1 MFSEISPVVQLAA
14 GCAVM
19 LLLVVRFLIAKDA
32 GLLLAALIL
41 GVSVALGFH
50 LEMEVLVLA
59 GLLVAASVWFF
70 GTAH

>member
-1 MFSEISPVVQLAA
+1 
-14 GCAVM
+14 M